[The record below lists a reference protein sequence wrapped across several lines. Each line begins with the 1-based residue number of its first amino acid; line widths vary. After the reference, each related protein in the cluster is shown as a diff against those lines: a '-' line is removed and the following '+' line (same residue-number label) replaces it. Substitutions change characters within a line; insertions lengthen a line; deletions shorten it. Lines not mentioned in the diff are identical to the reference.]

1 MSNLNSSIT
10 AFGKPV
16 QNIEQ
21 LIDIMC
27 DEVEARIG
35 TPLCDIASPARRV
48 DAVRQL
54 DDFGIFS
61 MRYAAIRVAKRMMVS
76 KVTLYGMLK
85 ETRND

>member
-1 MSNLNSSIT
+1 MSSSNSSIT

-35 TPLCDIASPARRV
+35 TPLCDIVSPTLRV
-48 DAVRQL
+48 DVVRRL
-54 DDFGIFS
+54 DDFGVFS
-61 MRYAAIRVAKRMMVS
+61 MRYAAIRVAKRMMIS

-85 ETRND
+85 EARDG